1 MYMGKKRKLNNK
13 YYLYCFSPGDKEREY
28 FKKYIQE
35 QETLKDLINYNG
47 ISSDISQMPPNI
59 KGENKDELI
68 SKIIQYIE
76 RRCSN
81 INEQGKGKIIAIIT
95 DCDKAKLEYMND
107 FKSRFKNKFG
117 DKSIFILNYQ
127 SFEDWGRIRGQS
139 RKYFGRIFILNYQ
152 SFEDW
157 AFFYYGDNKKTKDE
171 IGRDI
176 SEHWDSIFKGKH
188 NIAIAKYF
196 KTINYPNKE
205 NESINNYNDIH
216 FKQYSDFP
224 NVFKYLEN
232 L

>member
-1 MYMGKKRKLNNK
+1 MSNREKRKLDNK
-13 YYLYCFSPGDKEREY
+13 YYLYCFSPGDKEIEY
-28 FKKYIQE
+28 FKKYI

-59 KGENKDELI
+59 KGENKDKLI
-68 SKIIQYIE
+68 SKIIDSIK
-76 RRCSN
+76 RRYDG

-107 FKSRFKNKFG
+107 FRFRFKSVFG
-117 DKSIFILNYQ
+117 NESIFI
-127 SFEDWGRIRGQS
+127 F
-139 RKYFGRIFILNYQ
+139 NYQ

-157 AFFYYGDNKKTKDE
+157 AFFYYGNNKKTKDE

-188 NIAIAKYF
+188 NIAIAEYF

-205 NESINNYNDIH
+205 TESIEDYNDIH
-216 FKQYSDFP
+216 FNRYSDFP
-224 NVFKYLEN
+224 NVFKYLEK

>member
-1 MYMGKKRKLNNK
+1 MGKKRKLNNK

-35 QETLKDLINYNG
+35 TLNDKINCYN
-47 ISSDISQMPPNI
+47 INPNISQISPNI
-59 KGENKDELI
+59 INEKNKDELI

-76 RRCSN
+76 KRCSN
-81 INEQGKGKIIAIIT
+81 INEQGKGKIIVIIT
-95 DCDKAKLEYMND
+95 DCDRAKLKYMDD
-107 FKSRFKNKFG
+107 FRLRFKNKFG
-117 DKSIFILNYQ
+117 DKS
-127 SFEDWGRIRGQS
+127 R
-139 RKYFGRIFILNYQ
+139 FILNYQ

-157 AFFYYGDNKKTKDE
+157 AFFYYGNNKKTKDE

-176 SEHWDSIFKGKH
+176 SEHWDSIFKVKH

-205 NESINNYNDIH
+205 NESIEDYNDIY
-216 FKQYSDFP
+216 FNRYSDFP

>member
-35 QETLKDLINYNG
+35 TLNDKINCYN
-47 ISSDISQMPPNI
+47 INPNISQISPNI
-59 KGENKDELI
+59 INEKNKDELI

-76 RRCSN
+76 KRCSN
-81 INEQGKGKIIAIIT
+81 INEQGKGKIIVIIT
-95 DCDKAKLEYMND
+95 DCDRAKLKYMDD
-107 FKSRFKNKFG
+107 FRLRFKNKFG
-117 DKSIFILNYQ
+117 DKS
-127 SFEDWGRIRGQS
+127 R
-139 RKYFGRIFILNYQ
+139 FILNYQ

-157 AFFYYGDNKKTKDE
+157 AFFYYGNNKKTKDE

-176 SEHWDSIFKGKH
+176 SEHWDSIFKVKH

-205 NESINNYNDIH
+205 NESIEDYNDIY
-216 FKQYSDFP
+216 FNRYSDFP

>member
-1 MYMGKKRKLNNK
+1 MGKRKLNNK

-35 QETLKDLINYNG
+35 TLNDKINCYN
-47 ISSDISQMPPNI
+47 INPNISQISPNI
-59 KGENKDELI
+59 IKNKDELI

-76 RRCSN
+76 KRCSN
-81 INEQGKGKIIAIIT
+81 INEQGKGKIIVIIT
-95 DCDKAKLEYMND
+95 DCDKAKLEYMDD

-127 SFEDWGRIRGQS
+127 SFEDW
-139 RKYFGRIFILNYQ
+139 
-152 SFEDW
+152 
-157 AFFYYGDNKKTKDE
+157 AFFYYDDNKKTKDE

-188 NIAIAKYF
+188 NIAIAEYF

-205 NESINNYNDIH
+205 NELINNYNDIH

>member
-1 MYMGKKRKLNNK
+1 MSNREKRKLDNK
-13 YYLYCFSPGDKEREY
+13 YYLYCFSPGDKEIEY
-28 FKKYIQE
+28 FKKYI

-59 KGENKDELI
+59 KGENKDKLI
-68 SKIIQYIE
+68 SKIIDSIK
-76 RRCSN
+76 RRYDG

-107 FKSRFKNKFG
+107 FRFRFKSVFG
-117 DKSIFILNYQ
+117 NESIFI
-127 SFEDWGRIRGQS
+127 F
-139 RKYFGRIFILNYQ
+139 NYQ

-157 AFFYYGDNKKTKDE
+157 AFFYYDE

-176 SEHWDSIFKGKH
+176 SKHWDSIFKGKH
-188 NIAIAKYF
+188 NIAIEEYF

-205 NESINNYNDIH
+205 TESIEDYNDIH
-216 FKQYSDFP
+216 FNRYSDFP
-224 NVFKYLEN
+224 NVFKYLEK

>member
-1 MYMGKKRKLNNK
+1 MNDRRKRKLNNK

-35 QETLKDLINYNG
+35 TLNDKINCYN
-47 ISSDISQMPPNI
+47 INPNISQISQNI
-59 KGENKDELI
+59 INEKNKDELI

-76 RRCSN
+76 KRCSN

-95 DCDKAKLEYMND
+95 DCDKAKLKYMDD
-107 FKSRFKNKFG
+107 FKLRFKNKFG
-117 DKSIFILNYQ
+117 DKS
-127 SFEDWGRIRGQS
+127 
-139 RKYFGRIFILNYQ
+139 IFILNYQ

-157 AFFYYGDNKKTKDE
+157 AFFYYGDNKKTKYE

-188 NIAIAKYF
+188 NIAIEEYF

>member
-1 MYMGKKRKLNNK
+1 MGKKRKLNNK

-35 QETLKDLINYNG
+35 TLNDKINCYN
-47 ISSDISQMPPNI
+47 INPNISQISQNI
-59 KGENKDELI
+59 INEKNKDELI

-76 RRCSN
+76 RRFSN
-81 INEQGKGKIIAIIT
+81 INEQGKGKIIVIIT
-95 DCDKAKLEYMND
+95 DCDKAKLKYMDD
-107 FKSRFKNKFG
+107 FRLRFKNKFG
-117 DKSIFILNYQ
+117 DKS
-127 SFEDWGRIRGQS
+127 R
-139 RKYFGRIFILNYQ
+139 FILNYQ

-157 AFFYYGDNKKTKDE
+157 AFFYYGNNKKTKDE

-188 NIAIAKYF
+188 NTAIEEYF

-205 NESINNYNDIH
+205 NESIEDYNDIY
-216 FKQYSDFP
+216 FNRYSDFP

-232 L
+232 LCK

>member
-1 MYMGKKRKLNNK
+1 MNDRRKRKLNNK

-35 QETLKDLINYNG
+35 TLKYGINYYDINPN
-47 ISSDISQMPPNI
+47 ISQISPNI
-59 KGENKDELI
+59 INEKNKDELI

-76 RRCSN
+76 RRFSN
-81 INEQGKGKIIAIIT
+81 INEQGKGKIIVIIT
-95 DCDKAKLEYMND
+95 DCDKAKLKYMDD
-107 FKSRFKNKFG
+107 FRLRFKNKFG
-117 DKSIFILNYQ
+117 DKS
-127 SFEDWGRIRGQS
+127 
-139 RKYFGRIFILNYQ
+139 IFILNYQ

-157 AFFYYGDNKKTKDE
+157 AFFYYGDNKKTKYE

-176 SEHWDSIFKGKH
+176 SEHWDSVFKGKH
-188 NIAIAKYF
+188 NIAIAEYF

-205 NESINNYNDIH
+205 NESIKNYNDIH

>member
-1 MYMGKKRKLNNK
+1 MSNREKRKLDNK
-13 YYLYCFSPGDKEREY
+13 YYLYCFSPGDKEIEY
-28 FKKYIQE
+28 FKKYI

-59 KGENKDELI
+59 KGENKDKLI
-68 SKIIQYIE
+68 SKIIDSIK
-76 RRCSN
+76 RRYDG

-107 FKSRFKNKFG
+107 FRFRFKSVFG
-117 DKSIFILNYQ
+117 NESIFI
-127 SFEDWGRIRGQS
+127 F
-139 RKYFGRIFILNYQ
+139 NYQ

-157 AFFYYGDNKKTKDE
+157 AFFYYGNNKKTKDE

-176 SEHWDSIFKGKH
+176 SKHWDSIFKGKH
-188 NIAIAKYF
+188 NIAIEEYF

-205 NESINNYNDIH
+205 TESIEDYNDIH
-216 FKQYSDFP
+216 FNRYSDFP
-224 NVFKYLEN
+224 NVFKYLEK

>member
-1 MYMGKKRKLNNK
+1 MNDRRKRKLNNK

-35 QETLKDLINYNG
+35 TLNDKINCYN
-47 ISSDISQMPPNI
+47 INPNISQISQNI
-59 KGENKDELI
+59 INEKNKDELI

-76 RRCSN
+76 KRCSN

-95 DCDKAKLEYMND
+95 DCDKAKLKYMDD
-107 FKSRFKNKFG
+107 FKLRFKNKFG

-127 SFEDWGRIRGQS
+127 SFEDW
-139 RKYFGRIFILNYQ
+139 
-152 SFEDW
+152 D
-157 AFFYYGDNKKTKDE
+157 FFYYGDNKKTKYE

-176 SEHWDSIFKGKH
+176 SEHWDSIFKVKH

-205 NESINNYNDIH
+205 TESIKNYNDIH

>member
-1 MYMGKKRKLNNK
+1 MNDRRKRKLNNK

-35 QETLKDLINYNG
+35 TLNDKINCYN
-47 ISSDISQMPPNI
+47 INPNISQISPNI
-59 KGENKDELI
+59 INEKNKDELI

-76 RRCSN
+76 RRFSN
-81 INEQGKGKIIAIIT
+81 INEQGKGKIIVIIT
-95 DCDKAKLEYMND
+95 DCDKAKLKYMND
-107 FKSRFKNKFG
+107 FRLKFQNKFL
-117 DKSIFILNYQ
+117 DKS
-127 SFEDWGRIRGQS
+127 
-139 RKYFGRIFILNYQ
+139 IFILNYQ

-176 SEHWDSIFKGKH
+176 SEHWDSVFKGKH
-188 NIAIAKYF
+188 NIAIAEYF
-196 KTINYPNKE
+196 KTINYPNE
-205 NESINNYNDIH
+205 ETESIKNYNDIH

-224 NVFKYLEN
+224 NVFKDLEK